1 MAVEITPR
9 AYLFIAVPVV
19 LLLAGMGALALYST
33 YVLGHGSVY
42 GLVPMFLLD
51 AEGNVPT
58 FFSAL
63 NLILCSLL
71 LMLVATFTARSGGRF
86 VGSWVLLGIGAAF
99 VGVDEA
105 AQIHELLDRNP
116 QWTGG
121 ALRGEDSPWVLVYG
135 VVALAFAMATAG
147 LFLHLP
153 RRYQVLFAL
162 GAGMF
167 VAGSIGLEI
176 IGARELTGAGK
187 TWFYAVVNGTEEV
200 LEMAAVTLV
209 NASLLSYIQSRHGP
223 LVIAAR

>member
-1 MAVEITPR
+1 
-9 AYLFIAVPVV
+9 
-19 LLLAGMGALALYST
+19 MGALALYST
-33 YVLGHGSVY
+33 FALGHGSVY

-51 AEGNVPT
+51 AEANIPT

-71 LMLVATFTARSGGRF
+71 LLLLATFTARSGGRF
-86 VGSWVLLGIGAAF
+86 VGSWVLLGLGALF

-105 AQIHELLDRNP
+105 AQIHELLDENP

-121 ALRGEDSPWVLVYG
+121 NLRGEDSPWVLVYG
-135 VVALAFAMATAG
+135 ALALAVAIATVG
-147 LFLHLP
+147 LFLQLP
-153 RRYQVLFAL
+153 ARYQALFAL

-167 VAGSIGLEI
+167 VLGSIGFEI

-187 TWFYAVVNGTEEV
+187 TWFYAAVNGAEEV

-209 NASLLSYIQSRHGP
+209 NASLLSYIQARYGP
-223 LVIAAR
+223 LVISAR